1 MEPNLQ
7 DMVQTLLASGLTQ
20 KAIADRIPCSQP
32 TISDIAAGKVGKA
45 RPSYRLVS
53 GLERLIRETQK
64 KEAKT
69 KKQLATA

>member
-7 DMVQTLLASGLTQ
+7 DMVQTLLAAGLTQ

-32 TISDIAAGKVGKA
+32 TISDIASGKVGKA

-53 GLERLIRETQK
+53 GLERLIRELPK
-64 KEAKT
+64 RNAK
-69 KKQLATA
+69 KKQTVTA